1 MNELLSSQSNEGFTL
16 WSFQMMTFM
25 NEAVDTLMQKVGGIS
40 KTGEIV
46 DFHR

>member
-1 MNELLSSQSNEGFTL
+1 
-16 WSFQMMTFM
+16 MTFM
-25 NEAVDTLMQKVGGIS
+25 NQALDTFLLKAENTS

>member
-1 MNELLSSQSNEGFTL
+1 MISVLFIMLF
-16 WSFQMMTFM
+16 FKMMTFM
-25 NEAVDTLMQKVGGIS
+25 NEAVDTLMQKVDSIS

>member
-1 MNELLSSQSNEGFTL
+1 MIP
-16 WSFQMMTFM
+16 FM
-25 NEAVDTLMQKVGGIS
+25 NEALDTLLAKAERIS

>member
-1 MNELLSSQSNEGFTL
+1 MLF
-16 WSFQMMTFM
+16 FKMMTFM
-25 NEAVDTLMQKVGGIS
+25 NEAVDTLMQKVDSIS